1 MHDEAK
7 KFLVAYAIL
16 AAILFLVPSS
26 FAQTG
31 GGYIVVGRYA
41 LPDTALKT
49 NSVPLDFSPNKE
61 DVKSIGMGR
70 VGVAGIT
77 NGGGMLYNPALLAKP
92 AFSLDLLNVGASL
105 PNRTFEA
112 AKFIRNN
119 RGQFQNGD
127 FLQLLKKGYNDFQ
140 NATTP
145 QGKLDAIREIQEAMK
160 FPSDLVNEVAGN
172 PESPNVHGM
181 SVLPSFQLQAGNIGV
196 SVFSQVQL
204 GFTARPGDAIAQLL
218 ALDIPPNAQDLTPA
232 TIRTI
237 MQVINAL
244 FDAQGNLSSTGLP
257 QVTALTFV
265 DIAGAVGYGMDLGN
279 GLNVGASLKIL
290 NRRLSAK
297 NIEAINLDNIFSESA
312 KELQAS
318 VTGFT
323 IDAGAIYSIPG
334 TGTQVA
340 VALQNIIPV
349 KTISS
354 TANFDFNVAQNFIV
368 RDNNGNP
375 YVGYVDPQG
384 NFVQDPSGDTAIA
397 VISRN
402 VKIGVP
408 IELKAPFLCT
418 IGAVHP
424 ISEDWSAGLE
434 IADLFA
440 DDKKYDG
447 FADRIRIG
455 TEYRLLSDI
464 FALRLGL
471 SAKKLSYGLGLNFKV
486 VQIDAASA
494 QDTFIGDR
502 SYYAQVKVG
511 W

>member
-1 MHDEAK
+1 MHSEAK
-7 KFLVAYAIL
+7 KLLVAYAIFIAVLSL
-16 AAILFLVPSS
+16 APSS
-26 FAQTG
+26 FGQSG
-31 GGYIVVGRYA
+31 GGYFVAGRYA
-41 LPDTALKT
+41 LPDTALLT
-49 NSVPLDFSPNKE
+49 NSIPLDFSPNKE

-70 VGVAGIT
+70 VGIAGLK
-77 NGGGMLYNPALLAKP
+77 NEGGMLYNPALLAKS

-119 RGQFQNGD
+119 RDQFQKGD
-127 FLQLLKKGYNDFQ
+127 FLQLLKQGYEDFS
-140 NATTP
+140 NAQTP
-145 QGKLDAIREIQEAMK
+145 QGKLDAIRKIQEAMK
-160 FPSDLVNEVAGN
+160 FPNDLVNEVVGN

-181 SVLPSFQLQAGNIGV
+181 SVLPSFQLQIDNIGV
-196 SVFSQVQL
+196 SLFSQVQL
-204 GFTARPGDAIAQLL
+204 GFTARPGEAIADLL
-218 ALDIPPNAQDLTPA
+218 ALNIPPDAQDLTPA
-232 TIRTI
+232 TVRTI
-237 MQVINAL
+237 AQVINSL
-244 FDAQGNLSSTGLP
+244 FDAQGNLSPTGLP

-290 NRRLSAK
+290 NRRFSAK
-297 NIEAINLDNIFSESA
+297 NIEAINLDNVFNESA
-312 KELQAS
+312 KDLQVS

-323 IDAGAIYSIPG
+323 LDAGAIYSIEG
-334 TGTQVA
+334 TRLA
-340 VALQNIIPV
+340 IALQNIIPI

-354 TANFDFNVAQNFIV
+354 TANFDFNVAQNFIL
-368 RDNNGNP
+368 RDNNGDP
-375 YVGYVDPQG
+375 YVGYVDTSG
-384 NFVQDPSGDTAIA
+384 NFVPNPAGDTAIA
-397 VISRN
+397 IVSRN
-402 VKIGVP
+402 VKVGVP

-418 IGAVHP
+418 IGATHA

-440 DDKKYDG
+440 NDKKYDG
-447 FADRIRIG
+447 FADRIRVG
-455 TEYRLLSDI
+455 TEYRLLDDI

-471 SAKKLSYGLGLNFKV
+471 AAKKATYGLGLNFKV

-502 SYYAQVKVG
+502 SYYLQVKVG